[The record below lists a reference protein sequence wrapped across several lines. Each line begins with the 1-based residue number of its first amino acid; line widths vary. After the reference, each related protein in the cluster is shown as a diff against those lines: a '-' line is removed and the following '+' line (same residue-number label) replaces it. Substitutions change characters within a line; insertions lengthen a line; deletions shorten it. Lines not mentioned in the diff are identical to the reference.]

1 MSGSIRNTT
10 YDAERIRPMKIPN
23 SGNKLFSNVG
33 GRRIPEGCL
42 RPSLYIIIACL
53 LTACE
58 LTNTQLIAYA
68 EKVTSAT
75 TDNGPV
81 VEITLKL
88 EGKTIPGK
96 PKVVSAENTSDAFYE
111 KKGTPLDLKETAEST
126 WMCYAVDGQKYV
138 IGWIA
143 KKGWLAK
150 RSKMFGYCS
159 EPFTAREGLS
169 VKFSPGMPA
178 TFEYDLTNPPKGVK
192 ATPAKVLLRREIIA
206 NGKRTFLS
214 CIGLQEIRR
223 PGILRITGLAAGTYK
238 ISTRTSDIDLNSRM
252 PVLYENR
259 EVEIKPGSAN
269 RFDPNYPEIDSTVE
283 KGDVTIR
290 GTLYGPDKKPLANKT
305 VHVIPLGRSGFDLSL
320 YYPTSTT
327 NTNGRFEFVGI
338 RPNRLVYVSS
348 ENTSVSLG
356 KKSLAENAS
365 VSVDI
370 VLGLKKLPVVIGK
383 TVQEII
389 IDWKEG
395 NTGKLSDLAGKIV
408 VLDVWATWCA
418 PCIRA
423 FPEFNSLASEF
434 SSDSNIVFV
443 ALSIDHDKAVWEK
456 MVDESNWNAF
466 KHGRL
471 DRKKNSFVF
480 NRPIPYSMIID
491 KNGVLCA
498 EGNGLN
504 VRLEL
509 DKLAK
514 ASDQPSAET
523 PEHSTEK

>member
-1 MSGSIRNTT
+1 
-10 YDAERIRPMKIPN
+10 MKIAN
-23 SGNKLFSNVG
+23 SGGKLFSNVG
-33 GRRIPEGCL
+33 GRRRPEGCL
-42 RPSLYIIIACL
+42 RPSLSIIIVCL

-58 LTNTQLIAYA
+58 LTNTQHIAYA
-68 EKVTSAT
+68 EKVTNAT

-88 EGKTIPGK
+88 EGKTVSGK
-96 PKVVSAENTSDAFYE
+96 PKVVSAENTFGALFE
-111 KKGTPLDLKETAEST
+111 KSGTPLDLKKTAEST
-126 WMCYAVDGQKYV
+126 WTCYAAEGQKYV

-143 KKGWLAK
+143 KKGWFGK

-159 EPFTAREGLS
+159 EPFTAREGLT

-178 TFEYDLTNPPKGVK
+178 TFEYDLSNPPKGVK
-192 ATPAKVLLRREIIA
+192 ATPAEVLLLREGIKD
-206 NGKRTFLS
+206 GKRTFLS
-214 CIGLQEIRR
+214 WGGQQKIRR

-238 ISTRTSDIDLNSRM
+238 ISARTSDIDLNSRT
-252 PVLYENR
+252 PKLYEDR

-269 RFDPNYPEIDSTVE
+269 RFDPVYPEIDSTVE

-305 VHVIPLGRSGFDLSL
+305 VHVIPLGNSGFDLSL
-320 YYPTSTT
+320 YYPASTT
-327 NTNGRFEFVGI
+327 DSNGRFEFVGI
-338 RPNRLVYVSS
+338 RPNRMVYVSY
-348 ENTSVSLG
+348 ENTSICLG
-356 KKSLAENAS
+356 KQSLAENAS

-370 VLGLKKLPVVIGK
+370 VLGLKKLPVVVGEP
-383 TVQEII
+383 VQEIV
-389 IDWKEG
+389 IDWKKG
-395 NTGKLSDLAGKIV
+395 NTGKLSGLMGKTV

-423 FPEFNSLASEF
+423 FPELNSLAAEF
-434 SSDSNIVFV
+434 SSDSDIVFV
-443 ALSIDHDKAVWEK
+443 ALSIDYDETVWKE

-504 VRLEL
+504 IRLEL

-523 PEHSTEK
+523 PEHSTEN

>member
-1 MSGSIRNTT
+1 
-10 YDAERIRPMKIPN
+10 MKIPN

-33 GRRIPEGCL
+33 GRRRPEGCL
-42 RPSLYIIIACL
+42 RPSLFIIIACL

-58 LTNTQLIAYA
+58 LTNTQHIAYA
-68 EKVTSAT
+68 EKVANAT

-81 VEITLKL
+81 VEITLRL
-88 EGKTIPGK
+88 EGKTVPGK
-96 PKVVSAENTSDAFYE
+96 PKVVSAENTFGALFE
-111 KKGTPLDLKETAEST
+111 KSGTPLDLKKTAEST
-126 WMCYAVDGQKYV
+126 WMCYAVEGQKYV
-138 IGWIA
+138 IGWIV

-159 EPFTAREGLS
+159 EPFTAREGLT

-192 ATPAKVLLRREIIA
+192 ATPAEVLLQREIIA

-214 CIGLQEIRR
+214 WGGRQEIRR
-223 PGILRITGLAAGTYK
+223 PGILRITGLAAGTYM
-238 ISTRTSDIDLNSRM
+238 ISARTLDMEKYLSSRT
-252 PVLYENR
+252 PVLLEDR

-290 GTLYGPDKKPLANKT
+290 GTLYGPGKKPLANKT
-305 VHVIPLGRSGFDLSL
+305 VKVIPFGRYGFDLSL
-320 YYPTSTT
+320 YYPASTT
-327 NTNGRFEFVGI
+327 DSNGRFEFVGI
-338 RPNRLVYVSS
+338 RPNSLVYVSY
-348 ENTSVSLG
+348 ENTSICLG
-356 KKSLAENAS
+356 KKSLAENTS
-365 VSVDI
+365 VSADI
-370 VLGLKKLPVVIGK
+370 VVGLKKLPVAIGK
-383 TVQEII
+383 PLQEII

-423 FPEFNSLASEF
+423 FPELNSLAAEF
-434 SSDSNIVFV
+434 SSDSDFVFV
-443 ALSIDHDKAVWEK
+443 ALSIDYDKAVWEK

-504 VRLEL
+504 IRLEL

-523 PEHSTEK
+523 PEHSTDN

>member
-1 MSGSIRNTT
+1 
-10 YDAERIRPMKIPN
+10 MKMAN

-33 GRRIPEGCL
+33 GRRRPEGCL
-42 RPSLYIIIACL
+42 RPSLSIIIVCL

-58 LTNTQLIAYA
+58 LTNTQHIAYA
-68 EKVTSAT
+68 EKVTNAT
-75 TDNGPV
+75 TDNRPV
-81 VEITLKL
+81 VEVTLRL
-88 EGKTIPGK
+88 EGKTVPGK
-96 PKVVSAENTSDAFYE
+96 PKVASAENTSVVFYE
-111 KKGTPLDLKETAEST
+111 KSGTPLGLKKTAEST
-126 WMCYAVDGQKYV
+126 WMCYAVEGQKYV

-143 KKGWLAK
+143 KKGWFGK

-159 EPFTAREGLS
+159 EPFTASEGLT

-192 ATPAKVLLRREIIA
+192 ATPAKVLLVREVIA

-214 CIGLQEIRR
+214 WGGQQEIRR

-238 ISTRTSDIDLNSRM
+238 ISARTSDIVKYLK
-252 PVLYENR
+252 PVLYEDR

-305 VHVIPLGRSGFDLSL
+305 VHVFALGKYGFDRSL
-320 YYPTSTT
+320 YYPASTT
-327 NTNGRFEFVGI
+327 GSNGRFEFVGI
-338 RPNRLVYVSS
+338 RPNRMVYVSY
-348 ENTSVSLG
+348 ENTSICLG

-365 VSVDI
+365 VLVDI

-383 TVQEII
+383 PVQEII

-423 FPEFNSLASEF
+423 FPELNSLATEF
-434 SSDSNIVFV
+434 SSDSDFVFV
-443 ALSIDHDKAVWEK
+443 ALSIDYDKAVWEK

-504 VRLEL
+504 IRLEL

-523 PEHSTEK
+523 PEHSTEN

>member
-1 MSGSIRNTT
+1 
-10 YDAERIRPMKIPN
+10 MKIAN
-23 SGNKLFSNVG
+23 SANKLFSNVG
-33 GRRIPEGCL
+33 GRRRPEGCL
-42 RPSLYIIIACL
+42 SPLLSIIIVCL

-58 LTNTQLIAYA
+58 LTNTQHIAYA
-68 EKVTSAT
+68 EKVTNAT

-88 EGKTIPGK
+88 EGKTVPGK
-96 PKVVSAENTSDAFYE
+96 PKVVSAENTFDALFE
-111 KKGTPLDLKETAEST
+111 KTSGTHLDLKKTGKNTWQCHALEAE
-126 WMCYAVDGQKYV
+126 KYV
-138 IGWIA
+138 IGWIV
-143 KKGWLAK
+143 KESWFGK

-159 EPFTAREGLS
+159 EPFTAREGLT

-178 TFEYDLTNPPKGVK
+178 TFEYDLSNPPKGVK
-192 ATPAKVLLRREIIA
+192 ATPAEVFLSREIIK

-214 CIGLQEIRR
+214 WGGQQKIRR

-238 ISTRTSDIDLNSRM
+238 ISARTSDIDLNSRT
-252 PVLYENR
+252 PKLYEDR

-290 GTLYGPDKKPLANKT
+290 GTLYGPDKRPLANKT
-305 VHVIPLGRSGFDLSL
+305 VHVFALGKSGFDLSL
-320 YYPTSTT
+320 YYPASTT
-327 NTNGRFEFVGI
+327 DSNGRFEFVGI
-338 RPNRLVYVSS
+338 RPNRMVYVSY
-348 ENTSVSLG
+348 ENTSINLG
-356 KKSLAENAS
+356 KQSLAENAS

-370 VLGLKKLPVVIGK
+370 VLGLKKLPIVVGK
-383 TVQEII
+383 PVQEII
-389 IDWKEG
+389 IDWKKG
-395 NTGKLSDLAGKIV
+395 NTGKLSGLMGKTV

-423 FPEFNSLASEF
+423 FPELNSLAAEF
-434 SSDSNIVFV
+434 SSDSNIIFV
-443 ALSIDHDKAVWEK
+443 ALSIDYDKAVWEE
-456 MVDESNWNAF
+456 MVDESSWNAF

-480 NRPIPYSMIID
+480 NKPIPYSMIID

-504 VRLEL
+504 IRLEL

-523 PEHSTEK
+523 PEHSTEN

>member
-1 MSGSIRNTT
+1 
-10 YDAERIRPMKIPN
+10 MKIPN

-33 GRRIPEGCL
+33 GRRRPEGCL
-42 RPSLYIIIACL
+42 RPSLSIIIACL

-58 LTNTQLIAYA
+58 LTNTQHIAYA
-68 EKVTSAT
+68 EKVTNAT

-88 EGKTIPGK
+88 EGKTVPGK
-96 PKVVSAENTSDAFYE
+96 PKVVSAENTFAAFFE
-111 KKGTPLDLKETAEST
+111 KSGTPLDLKKTAENT
-126 WMCYAVDGQKYV
+126 WVCYAVEGQKYV

-143 KKGWLAK
+143 KKNWFAN
-150 RSKMFGYCS
+150 RSKMFGYRS
-159 EPFTAREGLS
+159 EPFTAREGLT

-192 ATPAKVLLRREIIA
+192 ATPAEVLLLREIIK

-214 CIGLQEIRR
+214 WGGQQKIRR

-238 ISTRTSDIDLNSRM
+238 ISARMSDIEKYFNSRT
-252 PVLYENR
+252 PVLYEDR

-269 RFDPNYPEIDSTVE
+269 RFDPLYPEIDSTVE
-283 KGDVTIR
+283 KGDVNIR
-290 GTLYGPDKKPLANKT
+290 GTLYGHDKKPLANKT
-305 VHVIPLGRSGFDLSL
+305 VHVIPLGRNGFDLSL
-320 YYPTSTT
+320 YYPASKTDS
-327 NTNGRFEFVGI
+327 NGRFEFVGI
-338 RPNRLVYVSS
+338 RPNRMVYVSYG
-348 ENTSVSLG
+348 NTSICLG
-356 KKSLAENAS
+356 KQSLAENAS
-365 VSVDI
+365 VSADI
-370 VLGLKKLPVVIGK
+370 VVGLKKLPVVIGK
-383 TVQEII
+383 PLQEII

-395 NTGKLSDLAGKIV
+395 NTGKLSDLAGEIV

-456 MVDESNWNAF
+456 MVDESSWNAF

-491 KNGVLCA
+491 KNRVLCA
-498 EGNGLN
+498 EGNSLN
-504 VRLEL
+504 IRLEL

-523 PEHSTEK
+523 PEHSTEN

>member
-1 MSGSIRNTT
+1 
-10 YDAERIRPMKIPN
+10 MKIPN

-33 GRRIPEGCL
+33 DRRRPEGCL
-42 RPSLYIIIACL
+42 RPSLSIIIACL
-53 LTACE
+53 LTVCE
-58 LTNTQLIAYA
+58 LNNTQHIAYA
-68 EKVTSAT
+68 EKVPNAT
-75 TDNGPV
+75 TDNRPV

-88 EGKTIPGK
+88 EGKTVQGK
-96 PKVVSAENTSDAFYE
+96 PKVVSAENTFGALFE
-111 KKGTPLDLKETAEST
+111 KTKGGTPLDLKKTAEST
-126 WMCYAVDGQKYV
+126 WKCYVVEGEKYV
-138 IGWIA
+138 IGWIV
-143 KKGWLAK
+143 KKGWFGK

-159 EPFTAREGLS
+159 EPFTVREGLT

-178 TFEYDLTNPPKGVK
+178 TFEYDLRNPPKGVK
-192 ATPAKVLLRREIIA
+192 ATPATVLLQREIIA
-206 NGKRTFLS
+206 DGKRTFLS
-214 CIGLQEIRR
+214 CIGRQEIRR
-223 PGILRITGLAAGTYK
+223 PGILRITGLAAGTYH
-238 ISTRTSDIDLNSRM
+238 INARTSDIVKYGK
-252 PVLYENR
+252 PVLHEDR

-305 VHVIPLGRSGFDLSL
+305 VRVFAFGKYGFSRCL
-320 YYPTSTT
+320 YYPASTT
-327 NTNGRFEFVGI
+327 DSNGRFEFVGI
-338 RPNRLVYVSS
+338 RPNRFVYVSY
-348 ENTSVSLG
+348 ENTSICLG

-365 VSVDI
+365 ISADI
-370 VLGLKKLPVVIGK
+370 VVGLKELPVVIGK
-383 TVQEII
+383 PLQEII

-423 FPEFNSLASEF
+423 LPELNSLAAEF
-434 SSDSNIVFV
+434 SSDSDFVFV
-443 ALSIDHDKAVWEK
+443 ALSIDYDEAIWEK

-471 DRKKNSFVF
+471 DRKKNPFF
-480 NRPIPYSMIID
+480 FDKPIPYSMIID

-498 EGNGLN
+498 EGNDLN
-504 VRLEL
+504 IRLEL

-514 ASDQPSAET
+514 ATVQSSAET
-523 PEHSTEK
+523 PEHSTEN